1 VPSKASIDE
10 FSETMPMLRAPSRTQ
25 VLRDYLDDA
34 AEVCEAEA
42 QPWREPRAMAD
53 ARERLRNEARQLRA
67 AGTPTSEQRWA
78 LLYGLGGRLFDLTH
92 HLHVVEGVPAGL
104 YSMLTSL
111 AAVIDATGDIDH
123 VWNEA
128 LDVLDA
134 FAAGASPDSSPTASE
149 GTISAR

>member
-1 VPSKASIDE
+1 
-10 FSETMPMLRAPSRTQ
+10 MLRAPSRTQ

-42 QPWREPRAMAD
+42 QPWREPRAMVD

-67 AGTPTSEQRWA
+67 AGPLTTDQRRA
-78 LLYGLGGRLFDLTH
+78 LLCGLGNRLYDLTY

-104 YSMLTSL
+104 YAMLPAL
-111 AAVIDATGDIDH
+111 AAVIDATGDVDH

-134 FAAGASPDSSPTASE
+134 FAAEASPDGSPVESE
-149 GTISAR
+149 GTTSAR